1 MDGSSK
7 RIMRGCAEAAVGYAA
22 ATTAAYTQMA
32 SQVLDFWCTAL
43 SGLTE
48 EPAGSEGEK
57 SRGAATVAA
66 SEPPFGLSMADWSPM
81 SWFDPRR
88 FEAMW
93 RMDASTPPATAM
105 MAMANTMPLRGTST
119 SWGMAQVMIDSGVP
133 RSIAWPAAEA
143 NAAALDAADAASNG
157 FRTVIASYHTES
169 GYATAARS
177 MTPSLIAVAMTVGAQ
192 IAPASLLAGWP
203 TI

>member
-1 MDGSSK
+1 MDGSSS
-7 RIMRGCAEAAVGYAA
+7 RIARGCNEASIGYAA
-22 ATTAAYTQMA
+22 AATAAYTQMA
-32 SQVLDFWCTAL
+32 SSVLDFWCTAL

-48 EPAGSEGEK
+48 DPADSDAEK
-57 SRGAATVAA
+57 APASRAVAT
-66 SEPPFGLSMADWSPM
+66 SEPPFGMSMADWSPM

-93 RMDASTPPATAM
+93 RMDPTTPPATAM
-105 MAMANTMPLRGTST
+105 MAMANTVPLRGTST

-133 RSIAWPAAEA
+133 RAIAWPTAEA

-157 FRTVIASYHTES
+157 FRTVIASYHSDS

-177 MTPSLIAVAMTVGAQ
+177 MTPSLIAVALALGAQ
-192 IAPASLLAGWP
+192 VAPVSILTGWP
-203 TI
+203 TV